1 MKSRQHNTLL
11 FSMPVLAALF
21 SQTLHAGTMGD
32 VSKATPPYPT
42 FITLNLGPGW
52 PTSTQDEV
60 IELLPNVSNR
70 YISSNK
76 TDAFIDGELFVG
88 WQKKITKFKHLAESQ
103 LGVAYMTTNSAKING
118 IIWQANDPRF
128 DNETY
133 AYRIKHSHVALRGK
147 LLSATKET
155 FQGYLTGS
163 VGVGFNTSYAFDNY
177 PVISTVLRSPN
188 FQTNTQT
195 AFTWNAAAGIQKIL
209 NPNWAMGV
217 GYQFAD
223 WGKSHLNRAPG
234 QTLNTGLSFNHFYT
248 SEAQFNLTYSVV

>member
-1 MKSRQHNTLL
+1 MKLQQQTLL
-11 FSMPVLAALF
+11 FIMPVMAAVF
-21 SQTLHAGTMGD
+21 SQTLHAGAVGAENK
-32 VSKATPPYPT
+32 VTPPYPT

-52 PTSTQDEV
+52 PTSTQNEV

-70 YISSNK
+70 YISSDD

-88 WQKKITKFKHLAESQ
+88 WQKKTNDFTHLAESQ
-103 LGVAYMTTNSAKING
+103 FGVAYMTTNSAKIHG

-147 LLSATKET
+147 LLSTAKKS

-195 AFTWNAAAGIQKIL
+195 AFTWNAAAGIQKLL
-209 NPNWAMGV
+209 NSNWAIGM

-223 WGKSHLNRAPG
+223 WGKSQLSRAPG
-234 QTLNTGLSFNHFYT
+234 QTLNTGPSFNRFYT
-248 SEAQFNLTYSVV
+248 SEAQFNLTYSVA